1 MSWSFK
7 LLKISSSSLLTWA
20 STSSSSSSSL
30 SSTLASLPHRIMPVV
45 PPSLC
50 CMVLQAFRISCEVK
64 MEEGIGVVG
73 GDDDDVVVVVV
84 IVVCI
89 GGGGGLPNT
98 SVTSTSGPKGS
109 NESSKRIP
117 LSIAAT
123 ASS

>member
-1 MSWSFK
+1 
-7 LLKISSSSLLTWA
+7 
-20 STSSSSSSSL
+20 
-30 SSTLASLPHRIMPVV
+30 
-45 PPSLC
+45 
-50 CMVLQAFRISCEVK
+50 

-84 IVVCI
+84 CV
-89 GGGGGLPNT
+89 GGGLPNT

-109 NESSKRIP
+109 KESSKRIP